1 MIQNKIFSI
10 RNEDDFFSTTL
21 AVIQYQYENC
31 LVYRQY
37 VDMLHYD
44 INTIKNWSDIPFLP
58 IEFFKTQKIIANGHH
73 PQLQFTSSGTTSEQT
88 STHYVANKSL
98 YEESF
103 LRCFNYFVGNPSEF
117 VILALLPSYLER
129 ENSSLVYM
137 VDRLIS
143 QSKHPDSGFYLY
155 NYESFAEKLNELAA
169 VKQKTLVFGVGF
181 ALLDI
186 VEKYKFKHDNLFI
199 FETGGMKG
207 RRKEISRE
215 ELHKKLSTGFGVD
228 IIYSEYGM
236 TELLSQAYSM
246 NGESFQTPPWMKI
259 ILRDMQ
265 DPLSIIDSPY
275 KRGGINVIDLAN
287 LYSCSFIATQD
298 IGKYRDNGTFE
309 VLGRFDYADIRG
321 CNMLI
326 EDSNTEKYSS

>member
-1 MIQNKIFSI
+1 MLRDKIFSI
-10 RNEDDFFSTTL
+10 QNEDDFLSTAL
-21 AVIQYQYENC
+21 AVFRYQYENC
-31 LVYRQY
+31 QVYRQY
-37 VDMLHYD
+37 TDMLHYD
-44 INTIKNWSDIPFLP
+44 IDTIKKLKDIPFLP
-58 IEFFKTQKIIANGHH
+58 IEFFKTQKVITTGYSS
-73 PQLQFTSSGTTSEQT
+73 QLEFTSSGTTGNQT
-88 STHYVANKSL
+88 STHYVADKTL

-103 LRCFNYFVGNPSEF
+103 LRCFEYFVGKPSQF

-137 VDRLIS
+137 VNGLINE
-143 QSKHPDSGFYLY
+143 SKHPDSGFYLY
-155 NYESFAEKLNELAA
+155 NYDAFAEKLNELAA
-169 VKQKTLVFGVGF
+169 KKQKTLVFGVGF

-186 VEKYKFKHDNLFI
+186 VEKYKFKHDNLLV

-215 ELHKKLSTGFGVD
+215 ELHKKLSEGFGVD
-228 IIYSEYGM
+228 VIYSEYGM

-246 NGESFQTPPWMKI
+246 NGESFRCPPWMKI
-259 ILRDMQ
+259 LLRDTQ
-265 DPLSIIDSPY
+265 DPLSMIDSSG

-298 IGKYRDNGTFE
+298 LGKYRNDGSFE

-321 CNMLI
+321 CNMLV
-326 EDSNTEKYSS
+326 EE